1 MKKYLYIIITLIHVF
16 QNISCVNPEMI
27 VLSHYFSI
35 SKGFILIIKVGFP
48 CDPILINMNMALD
61 KNVIIA
67 DQPYNSTESNTY
79 QLLENESLTY
89 YNEELTSQK
98 SKDILIISNKFNLTD
113 FIFNLITTEHDHYGT
128 LGLAYKFKDESRSF
142 LKLMKD
148 KYLIDRLAVA
158 FGPEGTEEEEGEIY
172 FGGLPRAIKRGKE
185 AATIKVKEKE
195 QYWGCN
201 LQYIYIGSEK
211 EKGFAVKG
219 FSYFQSNTKY
229 IKVPQSFFSYLNNNL
244 FKEYILNQECFIIQT
259 DTTKQFKCNCSV
271 IKNFPTLT
279 FVIDGIAFD
288 FFNAELFENYHYK
301 TCYYYIMT
309 DLTNNKNNEWILG
322 VSFYH
327 NSYTVFDYEG
337 KSIEFY
343 REKGKFRADDVTLY
357 LPKEEEDIDTFHIKL
372 YVLLFIVLLLI
383 SDIVIMI
390 IINKYNHIY

>member
-1 MKKYLYIIITLIHVF
+1 MKKYLYIIITFIHVF
-16 QNISCVNPEMI
+16 QYISCVNPEMI

-67 DQPYNSTESNTY
+67 DQPYKPTESNTY

-89 YNEELTSQK
+89 FNEQLTSQK

-142 LKLMKD
+142 LKLMKN

-158 FGPEGTEEEEGEIY
+158 FGPEGTEEEEGEVY

-185 AATIKVKEKE
+185 AATIKVKEKD

-229 IKVPQSFFSYLNNNL
+229 IKVPHSFFSYLNNNL

-327 NSYTVFDYEG
+327 NSYTLFDYEG

-343 REKGKFRADDVTLY
+343 REKRKFRADDITLY

-372 YVLLFIVLLLI
+372 YVLLFIFLLLI

-390 IINKYNHIY
+390 LINKYNHIY

>member
-16 QNISCVNPEMI
+16 QYISCVNPEMI

-35 SKGFILIIKVGFP
+35 SRGFILIIKVGFP

-67 DQPYNSTESNTY
+67 DQPYKPTESNTY
-79 QLLENESLTY
+79 QLLENESLIY
-89 YNEELTSQK
+89 FNEELISQK
-98 SKDILIISNKFNLTD
+98 SKDILIISKKFNLTD
-113 FIFNLITTEHDHYGT
+113 FIFNLITTEHEHYGT

-158 FGPEGTEEEEGEIY
+158 FGPEGSEEEEGEIY

-185 AATIKVKEKE
+185 AATIKVKEKD

-244 FKEYILNQECFIIQT
+244 FEEYILNQECFIIQT

-327 NSYTVFDYEG
+327 NSYTLFDYEG

-343 REKGKFRADDVTLY
+343 REKRKFRADDVTLY

>member
-1 MKKYLYIIITLIHVF
+1 MKTYLYIIITFIHVF
-16 QNISCVNPEMI
+16 QYISCIDPEMI
-27 VLSHYFSI
+27 VLSHYFSL
-35 SKGFILIIKVGFP
+35 SKGFILIIRVGFP

-67 DQPYNSTESNTY
+67 NEPYKSTESKTV
-79 QLLENESLTY
+79 QLLEKEPITFF
-89 YNEELTSQK
+89 NEELSSQK
-98 SKDILIISNKFNLTD
+98 ANDILIISNKFNLTD
-113 FIFNLITTEHDHYGT
+113 FIFNIITEHEHYGT

-148 KYLIDRLAVA
+148 KYLIDRMAFA
-158 FGPEGTEEEEGEIY
+158 FGPENSEEDEGEVY
-172 FGGLPRAIKRGKE
+172 FGGLPRAIKKGKE

-244 FKEYILNQECFIIQT
+244 FKEYILTQECFIIQT
-259 DTTKQFKCNCSV
+259 DTSKQFKCNCSV
-271 IKNFPTLT
+271 IKNFPTMT

-288 FFNAELFENYHYK
+288 FFNTELFENYHYK
-301 TCYYYIMT
+301 TCDYYIMT
-309 DLTNNKNNEWILG
+309 DLTNKNNEWILG

-327 NSYTVFDYEG
+327 NSYTLFDYEG
-337 KSIEFY
+337 KSIDFY
-343 REKGKFRADDVTLY
+343 REKRKFREDDVSLY
-357 LPKEEEDIDTFHIKL
+357 LPKEEEEIETFHIKL

-383 SDIVIMI
+383 SDIIII
-390 IINKYNHIY
+390 IINKYNNHLY